1 MSLLDQ
7 DEAAASSQA
16 PSRKGMA
23 SDGRSFL
30 FGRNPSQREDMEG
43 EESEAL
49 LGQPEG
55 VPDELVSG
63 NEKSF
68 PELNAPR

>member
-1 MSLLDQ
+1 
-7 DEAAASSQA
+7 
-16 PSRKGMA
+16 MA